1 MIPPPEHIRTVKKAS
16 LLAASLIILAYAA
29 FFRFAFNTEWM
40 ADSGGLVS
48 VSFIL
53 SVPFACGALSVAI
66 GRFAGSD
73 NWIIHAILLPVFT
86 LGLGLIL
93 CVIAKIEAIIC
104 IIMASPILMVG
115 AILGGITAHV
125 ALPKNGPPRG
135 LQVTFAVFLPF
146 IAAWFEST
154 LHWPSETKS
163 ITNTIDIDAPAELI
177 WPEIASVGAI
187 EPSEIRN
194 SWIYQIGFPKPIAA
208 TLDHHRLGG
217 IRVATFE
224 RGVSFFEII
233 TDWRPSETL
242 SFSIEAD
249 PAFIPRSAFD
259 QHIIVGGRFYDV
271 LDGTYRIEPLTEN
284 TSRLHLTSNHRL
296 STRFNSY
303 AAWWSVRIMD
313 QIQGTIL
320 EVIRSRSESVASTI
334 PAKE

>member
-1 MIPPPEHIRTVKKAS
+1 MTSLPKHVRRIRKTS
-16 LLAASLIILAYAA
+16 LLTTAAIVLVYSA
-29 FFRFAFNTEWM
+29 FYRFAFNTEWM
-40 ADSGGLVS
+40 AASGGLVS
-48 VSFIL
+48 ISFIL
-53 SVPFACGALSVAI
+53 SVPFACGAVSVAI

-73 NWIIHAILLPVFT
+73 NWIIHAIFLPVIT
-86 LGLGLIL
+86 LVLGLIL
-93 CVIAKIEAIIC
+93 CVITELEAAIC
-104 IIMASPILMVG
+104 VIMAAPILIVG
-115 AILGGITAHV
+115 AILGGLIAH
-125 ALPKNGPPRG
+125 AFLPKNDRPPG
-135 LQVTFAVFLPF
+135 LQVTFVVFLPF
-146 IAAWFEST
+146 LAAWLEST

-163 ITNTIDIDAPAELI
+163 ITNTIDIDAPAEQI
-177 WPEIASVGAI
+177 WPEIASVSAI
-187 EPSEIRN
+187 KPSEIRN

-320 EVIRSRSESVASTI
+320 EVIRSRSESL
-334 PAKE
+334 